1 MSALASLSLALLA
14 FVPRP
19 TAPQNPDSPLATY
32 RLLGA
37 EAAVSRTD
45 VALEMALHMRRRD
58 RGKQACEQLADATL
72 THQAAVQKRL
82 LPGHDEVR
90 PFWQEL
96 QQQLRAAGQ
105 RPEQFAWIRNSTE
118 AELFDLLA
126 IQMAQERLVRAELGL
141 GSDTP
146 VGGEMLKLWI
156 QQERKRVPVVTD
168 PDLLPFGTAVRV
180 GEREVPLI
188 ELGMLLLRTA
198 DDDEREHFVVQVVYL
213 NTLEAVC
220 KREGIA
226 VAATDLDA
234 AIERQRAEV
243 AGDPR
248 KQGVTFDNLIKAE
261 GETVQT
267 LQRSRVFHAQILLD
281 KLVQRRF
288 PDTELRAELGRDRAA
303 LLERIGPR
311 RRLGMIF
318 VNAMEKPNA
327 IIKRNFPEAMELLAK
342 VRTRLEVEP
351 FDVVARLSSEH
362 ASSKQKGGDIGW
374 HRRSAE
380 KLPEIVREAA
390 FALAVDQVSQPIRAD
405 EGCFL
410 VKVLEQEPMP
420 DETVLLRRLRQLR
433 GEELRQQLVRDAALQ
448 QLPTTPRT
456 DSK

>member
-1 MSALASLSLALLA
+1 MSALAPLSLALLA
-14 FVPRP
+14 FVPP
-19 TAPQNPDSPLATY
+19 APQNPDAPLATY

-72 THQAAVQKRL
+72 THQAAVHKRL

-90 PFWQEL
+90 PFWEEL
-96 QQQLRAAGQ
+96 QKQLRAAGQ
-105 RPEQFAWIRNSTE
+105 RPEQFAWIRNSSE

-198 DDDEREHFVVQVVYL
+198 DDDERERFVVQVVYL

-220 KREGIA
+220 KREGIT
-226 VAATDLDA
+226 VAQTDLDA
-234 AIERQRAEV
+234 AVERQRAEV

-248 KQGVTFDNLIKAE
+248 YQGVTFENLIKAE

-267 LQRSRVFHAQILLD
+267 LQRSRVFQAQILLD

-288 PDTELRAELGRDRAA
+288 PDAELRAELGRDREA

-327 IIKRNFPEAMELLAK
+327 IIKRSFPEAMELLAK

-362 ASSKQKGGDIGW
+362 SSSKPKGGDIGW

-433 GEELRQQLVRDAALQ
+433 GEELRQQLVRDAAVQ
-448 QLPTTPRT
+448 QLPTTTRS